1 MGAKQEDANLIL
13 RLYELRREKVMR
25 EARNWFGAEFHPA
38 SVADVMATLKGDKS
52 AYFRMITSYWE
63 MAAGLVLHGAI
74 DADMFNETNG
84 EHVFVF
90 AKLEPFLAELRKDYG
105 MPKMMGN
112 LERLVRS
119 IPNSEQMLKTMR
131 ERQAGMAAKR

>member
-38 SVADVMATLKGDKS
+38 SVADVMATLKSDKS